1 MNFSK
6 LRNDNPWGS
15 YDGGNK
21 KPSGGKKPNEPN
33 IEDLLSSSQ
42 EFFKKLFGDRQS
54 SGGNNP
60 KNNNVPQKSLFGI
73 MILVIISL
81 WLASGIFKVNPDQNG
96 LVLLFGKY
104 HKIAQPG
111 LNYHIPYPLGRVIKR
126 SVSKINT
133 EKFEASSGNNYN
145 VRNSFYSR
153 KTSYRPVDTLMLTG
167 DENIVDID
175 FEVQWQISDIKNF
188 VFNLEDPVLAV
199 RKAAESAMRE
209 IIAKTPIVN
218 ALSDGKKQIESL
230 AKTRLQE
237 VLDSYGAGVSIN
249 LVQLRRVDPPSEVID
264 AFRDVQT
271 ARADKEKEINKAEAY
286 SNSIIPEAR
295 GKAEKKIQEA
305 EAYKAKVIV
314 SAEGQVSR
322 FDAVYRQYARA
333 KDVTKRRIYLETME
347 EIYSNIDKIIIDQ
360 DVSGSGIVPFL
371 PINELNKR
379 K

>member
-1 MNFSK
+1 
-6 LRNDNPWGS
+6 
-15 YDGGNK
+15 
-21 KPSGGKKPNEPN
+21 
-33 IEDLLSSSQ
+33 
-42 EFFKKLFGDRQS
+42 
-54 SGGNNP
+54 
-60 KNNNVPQKSLFGI
+60 
-73 MILVIISL
+73 
-81 WLASGIFKVNPDQNG
+81 
-96 LVLLFGKY
+96 
-104 HKIAQPG
+104 
-111 LNYHIPYPLGRVIKR
+111 
-126 SVSKINT
+126 
-133 EKFEASSGNNYN
+133 
-145 VRNSFYSR
+145 
-153 KTSYRPVDTLMLTG
+153 
-167 DENIVDID
+167 
-175 FEVQWQISDIKNF
+175 
-188 VFNLEDPVLAV
+188 
-199 RKAAESAMRE
+199 MRE